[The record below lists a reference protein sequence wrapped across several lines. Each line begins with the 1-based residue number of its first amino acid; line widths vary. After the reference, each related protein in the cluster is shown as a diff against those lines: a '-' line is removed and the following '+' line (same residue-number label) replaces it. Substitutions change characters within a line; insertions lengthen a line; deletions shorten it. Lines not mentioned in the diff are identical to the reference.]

1 MIIYEFLPN
10 PIGKDAD
17 GEWIKLFNDA
27 GAAVNLGGW
36 RIKDVLGKTFSF
48 PPKAD
53 QLMVDK
59 QVVVDSGEY
68 LTLDYKTTKISL
80 NNNGET
86 LFLYDAS
93 GNLVD
98 KAEYAGSAAEGKS
111 LIRQND
117 GQFVFSGQ
125 TAMGETGVAATQN
138 TAVIQGIGN
147 LSGPLNKTDFNSTNL
162 FVGFSLALALS
173 FTFVFIFKKFNLLS
187 KSE

>member
-10 PIGKDAD
+10 PVGKDTN

-27 GAAVNLGGW
+27 NAAVNLGGW
-36 RIKDVLGKTFSF
+36 QIKDASGKTFSF
-48 PPKAD
+48 
-53 QLMVDK
+53 K
-59 QVVVDSGEY
+59 QVTINSGEY
-68 LTLDYKTTKISL
+68 LTFDYKTTKISL

-98 KAEYAGSAAEGKS
+98 KAEHIGNAAEGKI

-117 GQFVFSGQ
+117 GRFIFAELSSALPGQ
-125 TAMGETGVAATQN
+125 TATGETGIAATQN
-138 TAVIQGIGN
+138 TAVIQDVGN
-147 LSGPLNKTDFNSTNL
+147 FTNL

-173 FTFVFIFKKFNLLS
+173 FVFVFIFKKFNLLLE
-187 KSE
+187 SE